1 MIKAFYLNKKGK
13 IEFTKEE
20 LEKLL
25 NEVWYDGKN
34 SAVFTWNSPYYWS
47 TSPSVTCV
55 NSGVTTTT
63 ATVNANP
70 NNIGPVQI
78 EWKDGDTTNA
88 TRNNK

>member
-47 TSPSVTCV
+47 TSPSITCTPLDAPF
-55 NSGVTTTT
+55 TTTT

-70 NNIGPVQI
+70 VQVKI
-78 EWKDGDTTNA
+78 NGDATNA
-88 TRNNK
+88 TRNNE

>member
-34 SAVFTWNSPYYWS
+34 SAVWTWNSPYYWS
-47 TSPSVTCV
+47 TSNLRYINPDI
-55 NSGVTTTT
+55 TTTMTT
-63 ATVNANP
+63 ATATDNTN
-70 NNIGPVQI
+70 PVQVKI
-78 EWKDGDTTNA
+78 NGDATNA
-88 TRNNK
+88 TRNNE

>member
-47 TSPSVTCV
+47 TSASPSITLRDTAT
-55 NSGVTTTT
+55 GVTTTT

-70 NNIGPVQI
+70 VQVKI
-78 EWKDGDTTNA
+78 NGDATNA
-88 TRNNK
+88 TRNNE

>member
-47 TSPSVTCV
+47 TSPTITCTPLDA
-55 NSGVTTTT
+55 SFTTT
-63 ATVNANP
+63 AATVNTN
-70 NNIGPVQI
+70 PVQVKI
-78 EWKDGDTTNA
+78 NGDATNA
-88 TRNNK
+88 TRNNE

>member
-47 TSPSVTCV
+47 TSPTITCRPLDT
-55 NSGVTTTT
+55 NMTTGTTTT
-63 ATVNANP
+63 VATVNTN
-70 NNIGPVQI
+70 PVQVKI
-78 EWKDGDTTNA
+78 NGDATNA
-88 TRNNK
+88 TRNNE